1 MIIHF
6 EDTDYN
12 FDIEALDLAEARH
25 IKRQTGLSMRGLMDG
40 LADIDPE
47 ALVAIYWLML
57 KQNGQVSD
65 MNKLNFSVLKFAE
78 AVGKAFDEE
87 AAARKATEEA
97 NPTEGATEAAP
108 AAA

>member
-1 MIIHF
+1 MNIHF

-25 IKRQTGLSMRGLMDG
+25 IKRQTGLTMRGLMDG
-40 LADIDPE
+40 LTDLDPE
-47 ALVAIYWLML
+47 ALLAIYWLML
-57 KQNGQVSD
+57 KQNGQMSD
-65 MNKLNFSVLKFAE
+65 MNKVNFSVLKFAE
-78 AVGKAFDEE
+78 AVGSAFEAE
-87 AAARKATEEA
+87 AATRAEE

>member
-6 EDTDYN
+6 DDRDYN
-12 FDIEALDLAEARH
+12 FDIEEMDLAESRH
-25 IKRQTGLSMRGLMDG
+25 IFRQTGLTMKGLLDG
-40 LADIDPE
+40 LAELNPE
-47 ALVAIYWLML
+47 ALVAVYWLML

-65 MNKLNFSVLKFAE
+65 MNKVNFKVLKFGE
-78 AVGKAFDEE
+78 AMGKAFDEE

-97 NPTEGATEAAP
+97 DPTEGATEAAP